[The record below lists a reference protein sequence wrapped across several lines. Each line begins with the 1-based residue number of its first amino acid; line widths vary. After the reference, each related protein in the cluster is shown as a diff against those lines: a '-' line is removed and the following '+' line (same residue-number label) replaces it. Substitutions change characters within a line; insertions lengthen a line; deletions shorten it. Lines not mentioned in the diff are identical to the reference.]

1 MYLICLTLLPPPVTL
16 IVKIRVPRVK
26 RIEEEEE
33 EEEIVEKTEKV
44 EYT

>member
-1 MYLICLTLLPPPVTL
+1 MIVSSPVTL
-16 IVKIRVPRVK
+16 IVKIRVPQAK
-26 RIEEEEE
+26 RIEE